1 MFARRKIDALNSR
14 LLDGADRDAI
24 RTEIVAI
31 GLNHNLVTKHTS
43 LVAVEQ
49 IVSRQID
56 ETLTSAAVPTNLPK
70 GWMMEYIWQAR
81 DSWSEE
87 VDALRKEMK
96 ESREANHVLALTEQ
110 RGKAN
115 AEELIKMQQ
124 QLQAE
129 RDRQA
134 STAVPAP
141 SPSADTS
148 TADASSGSSSDAMTS
163 SWAVPKRIATAQGPG
178 ALPQTATGASLLL
191 LIGIVLLALAL
202 TVAGGPRRWRFA

>member
-1 MFARRKIDALNSR
+1 MKLKRK
-14 LLDGADRDAI
+14 
-24 RTEIVAI
+24 
-31 GLNHNLVTKHTS
+31 
-43 LVAVEQ
+43 
-49 IVSRQID
+49 
-56 ETLTSAAVPTNLPK
+56 
-70 GWMMEYIWQAR
+70 
-81 DSWSEE
+81 
-87 VDALRKEMK
+87 
-96 ESREANHVLALTEQ
+96 
-110 RGKAN
+110 
-115 AEELIKMQQ
+115 ELIKMQQ

-141 SPSADTS
+141 SPSADTKS

>member
-1 MFARRKIDALNSR
+1 LFARRKIDALNSR
-14 LLDGADRDAI
+14 LLDGADRDSI

-49 IVSRQID
+49 IVSRRFD
-56 ETLTSAAVPTNLPK
+56 ETLTSAAIPTNLPK
-70 GWMMEYIWQAR
+70 GWVMEDIWEAR

-96 ESREANHVLALTEQ
+96 ESREANHVLAKAER
-110 RGKAN
+110 RGKTN

-141 SPSADTS
+141 SPSA
-148 TADASSGSSSDAMTS
+148 ADASSGSSSDAMTS

-202 TVAGGPRRWRFA
+202 AVAGGPRRWRFA